1 MNLENRKIAGLLP
14 FIAVMQFVLIN
25 IVCETVY
32 SGYIVGQQA
41 ISDLGN
47 WTLAGSFAALFNAS
61 SILFGVLII
70 LGAYFVRQGSE
81 NRLFSSLLALAGVG
95 NVVVGVV
102 AENIV
107 PSVHSLFALIMFV
120 SWAAAAVV
128 SFKFWKSP
136 FSYLSVALG
145 AFSLLMLASSLVQ
158 RVNSS
163 FLLGFGSGGLERLI
177 VYPLWLWTLGL
188 GAYLMGQS
196 TLHPD

>member
-1 MNLENRKIAGLLP
+1 MNLDNKKIAGLLL
-14 FIAVMQFVLIN
+14 FIAVMQFVLITV
-25 IVCETVY
+25 VCETVY
-32 SGYIVGQQA
+32 PGYIAGQQA

-47 WTLAGSFAALFNAS
+47 WNLAGHFAAVFSVS

-70 LGAYFVRQGSE
+70 AGAYFIGQGFKT
-81 NRLFSSLLALAGVG
+81 RRFSSLLALAGVG

-107 PSVHSLFALIMFV
+107 PAAHSLFALIMFV
-120 SWAAAAVV
+120 SWAVAAVV
-128 SFKFWKSP
+128 SFRFWKSP

-145 AFSLLMLASSLVQ
+145 AFSLLMLAFSLVQ
-158 RVNSS
+158 RVSPS
-163 FLLGFGSGGLERLI
+163 FLLGFGLGGVERLI

-188 GAYLMGQS
+188 GAHLMGQS

>member
-1 MNLENRKIAGLLP
+1 MNLDNKKIAGLLL
-14 FIAVMQFVLIN
+14 FIAVMQFVLITV
-25 IVCETVY
+25 VCETVY
-32 SGYIVGQQA
+32 PGYIAGQQA

-47 WTLAGSFAALFNAS
+47 WNLAGHFAAVFSVS

-70 LGAYFVRQGSE
+70 AGAYFIGQGFKT
-81 NRLFSSLLALAGVG
+81 RRFSSLLALAGVG

-107 PSVHSLFALIMFV
+107 PAVHSLFALIMFV
-120 SWAAAAVV
+120 SWAVAAVV
-128 SFKFWKSP
+128 SFRFWKSP

-145 AFSLLMLASSLVQ
+145 AFSLLMLAFSLVQ
-158 RVNSS
+158 RVSPS
-163 FLLGFGSGGLERLI
+163 FLLGFGLGGVERLI

-188 GAYLMGQS
+188 GAHLMGQS

>member
-1 MNLENRKIAGLLP
+1 MNLDNKKIAGLLL
-14 FIAVMQFVLIN
+14 FIAVMQFVLITV
-25 IVCETVY
+25 VCETVY
-32 SGYIVGQQA
+32 PGYIAGQQA

-47 WTLAGSFAALFNAS
+47 WNLAGHFAAVFSVS

-70 LGAYFVRQGSE
+70 AGAYFIGQGFKT
-81 NRLFSSLLALAGVG
+81 RRFSSLLALAGVG

-107 PSVHSLFALIMFV
+107 PAVHSLFALIMFV
-120 SWAAAAVV
+120 SWAVAAVV
-128 SFKFWKSP
+128 SFRCWKSP

-145 AFSLLMLASSLVQ
+145 AFSLLMLAFSLVQ
-158 RVNSS
+158 RVSPS
-163 FLLGFGSGGLERLI
+163 FLLGFGLGGVERLI

-188 GAYLMGQS
+188 GAHLMGQS